1 MAATSGVVAAIE
13 AMRPSFA
20 SALLAS
26 ALTLLAAP
34 GPRAAEPPAEPA
46 PLPASLDPTPAP
58 AAPAP
63 PAPSASPQ
71 PRTFREPVVP
81 REQTR
86 AVVLLYHLFGEVDSP
101 MNVPAD
107 RFEAQL
113 KWLHDNRIEVVS
125 ATDLT
130 RFLDGSL
137 ELPERVAVITID
149 DGHRSVR
156 RVAFPI
162 LRRYGASFTLALNT
176 AAIEG
181 RRPEAVTWDEV
192 RDMMASG
199 LCDLASHSHTHG
211 HLARFTEA
219 SSRKEVTLS
228 RAILEQRTGV
238 RPETF
243 VFPFGERSA
252 KTMRI
257 VEQAGYRA
265 AFAVAPRPVTTG
277 SPRFELPRQEVARS
291 TTLAA
296 FARFF
301 EG

>member
-1 MAATSGVVAAIE
+1 MPATSGVVAAIE
-13 AMRPSFA
+13 AMRPSLA
-20 SALLAS
+20 AALLAS
-26 ALTLLAAP
+26 SLTLLAAP
-34 GPRAAEPPAEPA
+34 GPRAAEPAS
-46 PLPASLDPTPAP
+46 LPVSLDPAPAP

-63 PAPSASPQ
+63 APPQ

-113 KWLHDNRIEVVS
+113 RWLRDNRVEVIS
-125 ATDLT
+125 ASDLT

-162 LRRYGASFTLALNT
+162 LRRYAAPFTLALNT

-252 KTMRI
+252 KTMKI